1 MCIYIYI
8 YIYIY
13 KYIYTHISVC
23 VRACVARPRQQNV
36 CVCMYI
42 YYIHMYVCVYIHTCT
57 HGYKYVCVY
66 IYTYTYSHKRVQLL
80 TPPPLARNS
89 ATPTTICT
97 GDRLCV
103 RGYSMGTGKAAT
115 LLSVLCILH
124 AHTASCFV
132 QTSAVFSP
140 PQPHT
145 RVGLRCVGASM
156 STPEATYADLATIP
170 TLAAGFL
177 VTRGGEEGLPHVML
191 RRNQKDLYNNE
202 ARSHLLQFSPIP
214 QQDQFA
220 AQVLCLCVPS

>member
-1 MCIYIYI
+1 
-8 YIYIY
+8 
-13 KYIYTHISVC
+13 
-23 VRACVARPRQQNV
+23 
-36 CVCMYI
+36 
-42 YYIHMYVCVYIHTCT
+42 
-57 HGYKYVCVY
+57 
-66 IYTYTYSHKRVQLL
+66 
-80 TPPPLARNS
+80 
-89 ATPTTICT
+89 
-97 GDRLCV
+97 
-103 RGYSMGTGKAAT
+103 MGTGKAAT

-202 ARSHLLQFSPIP
+202 ARSHLLHFSPIP

-220 AQVLCLCVPS
+220 AQVLCLCVHS